1 MPWLPIYA
9 TTADI
14 ESIRAWL
21 NAETAVA
28 FVVGATPG
36 RWVAQATIDSFDQS
50 RICLWHVPSGPLPL
64 VSAEPGE
71 APSWIDNPWS
81 GWQERRAGADSSV
94 PYFGA
99 GHPGTVW
106 LNVRRSSPRDPEILG
121 LSSFEWIGNHY
132 RIIGNTAHPD
142 TERWWQR
149 LKRWVKKN
157 SILVP
162 RGGLA
167 SQTEPEI
174 WALPHARERLL
185 AGIAADV
192 NPF

>member
-9 TTADI
+9 TTADF

-21 NAETAVA
+21 NDESTVA
-28 FVVGATPG
+28 FVVSAAPG
-36 RWVAQATIDSFDQS
+36 QWVAKPTIDLLFQR

-64 VSAEPGE
+64 AGAEPNE
-71 APSWIDNPWS
+71 APAWIDDPWV
-81 GWQERRAGADSSV
+81 GWRERRAGADTSV

-99 GHPGTVW
+99 GHPGVIW
-106 LNVRRSSPRDPEILG
+106 LNVRPSGGNDPGILG

-132 RIIGNTAHPD
+132 RIIGSLAHPE
-142 TERWWQR
+142 TEKWWQR

-162 RGGLA
+162 RGGLS
-167 SQTEPEI
+167 SQLESEI
-174 WALPHARERLL
+174 WTLPHARDQLL
-185 AGIAADV
+185 AGIAADT
-192 NPF
+192 NPS